1 MNSDGNVICGSHLG
15 TLAFKEAFQKSW
27 VFREHE
33 AHNRTR
39 H

>member
-1 MNSDGNVICGSHLG
+1 M
-15 TLAFKEAFQKSW
+15 SW

-33 AHNRTR
+33 AHNRIG